1 MTTPRNLTGLFL
13 GAGASY
19 EAGMP
24 LAWGLTAE
32 LKAWLTPD
40 KLRWLNESWRSQG
53 GGCPDAVIDDFASVL
68 ARPDQ
73 HYESLLGYL
82 ETQFMRHSSTSEHY
96 HYLYSWLVDIVSY
109 LLYLRHVN
117 NVGSIHR
124 RLSYYSGLSVLADH
138 NRPLWIF
145 SLNHD
150 VIMEYLAS
158 SLGIPLNAG
167 FTNEQVSLP
176 RRNQQGKVIGT
187 LKAEVLLGDQLQNS
201 AMPFFRHGTRGIN
214 LLKIHGALDVFTF
227 RDGKDLL
234 RILPVGDC
242 ADGPLSALRA
252 ANEDLQNGPE
262 LRVKA
267 SNEIV
272 YADEAGE
279 IQFLRRSLLA
289 GAFKFNPR
297 HTQVLPPRL
306 IEHFRS
312 NLNFLQTLVCIGY
325 GFGDDHINVVIREWL
340 EFSKERRLVIVA
352 PGVTAVPATFLHVAS
367 QVELHSVNATDYLD
381 SCAGIVR
388 SRDEIIEKRLAAW
401 MCRNV
406 GQRDKAIADLQR
418 FCGEYHAEELVKWL
432 KTLPFRDG
440 QIDMDSLG
448 MSVAELVQEAK
459 RQSASYQEV
468 LEAFLD
474 AQNNVGSEQEEE
486 VP

>member
-1 MTTPRNLTGLFL
+1 
-13 GAGASY
+13 
-19 EAGMP
+19 MP
-24 LAWGLTAE
+24 LVWGLTAE

-53 GGCPDAVIDDFASVL
+53 GGCPDAVVEDFSSVL
-68 ARPDQ
+68 SRPEL

-82 ETQFMRHSSTSEHY
+82 ETQFLRHSPTSEHY
-96 HYLYSWLVDIVSY
+96 HYLYSWLVEMVY
-109 LLYLRHVN
+109 QLLYYRHIK
-117 NVGSIHR
+117 NVYPIQS
-124 RLSYYSGLSVLADH
+124 RLSYYSGLSVLAEQ

-150 VIMEYLAS
+150 VIIECLAN

-167 FTNEQVSLP
+167 FTSEQVSLP
-176 RRNQQGKVIGT
+176 RRDQQGEPIGN
-187 LKAEVLLGDQLQNS
+187 LNAEVLPGDHLQNS
-201 AMPFFRHGTRGIN
+201 AMPFFQPGTRGIN

-234 RILPVGDC
+234 RILPLGDG

-267 SNEIV
+267 LNEIV

-297 HTQVLPPRL
+297 HLQVLPPRL

-312 NLNFLQTLVCIGY
+312 NINFLRSLVCIGY
-325 GFGDDHINVVIREWL
+325 GFGDTHINGVIREWL
-340 EFSKERRLVIVA
+340 EFSRDHRLVIVA
-352 PGVTAVPATFLHVAS
+352 PGVASVPATFLHVAP

-388 SRDEIIEKRLAAW
+388 SKNEKIDKRFDAW
-401 MCRNV
+401 MCRNS
-406 GQRDKAIADLQR
+406 GKERGEKALDEFQR
-418 FCGEYHAEELVKWL
+418 FFGEYRAGELKEWL
-432 KTLPFRDG
+432 KTLPIRNGD
-440 QIDMDSLG
+440 IDTDSLG
-448 MSVAELVQEAK
+448 ISVAELVQEVK
-459 RQSASYQEV
+459 RQSASYHEV

-474 AQNNVGSEQEEE
+474 AQDNVSPEQG
-486 VP
+486 

>member
-19 EAGMP
+19 EVGMP
-24 LAWGLTAE
+24 LVWDLTAE
-32 LKAWLTPD
+32 LKEWLTPD

-53 GGCPDAVIDDFASVL
+53 GGCPDAIIDDFASAL
-68 ARPDQ
+68 SRPDQ

-82 ETQFMRHSSTSEHY
+82 ETQFTRHSPTSEHY
-96 HYLYSWLVDIVSY
+96 HYLYSWLVETVYY
-109 LLYLRHVN
+109 LLYFRHVK
-117 NVGSIHR
+117 NVDSIQR
-124 RLSYYSGLSVLADH
+124 RLLYYSGLSVLADQ
-138 NRPLWIF
+138 NKPLWVF

-150 VIMEYLAS
+150 VVIECLAS

-176 RRNQQGKVIGT
+176 RRNQQGEVIGI
-187 LKAEVLLGDQLQNS
+187 LKAEVLPGDQLQNS
-201 AMPFFRHGTRGIN
+201 AMPFFQLGTRGIN

-234 RILPVGDC
+234 RILPIGDG
-242 ADGPLSALRA
+242 ANGSLSALRA

-267 SNEIV
+267 LNEIV
-272 YADEAGE
+272 YADQADE

-312 NLNFLQTLVCIGY
+312 NINFLQSLVCIGY

-340 EFSKERRLVIVA
+340 EFSKDRRLVIVA
-352 PGVTAVPATFLHVAS
+352 PGVASVPATFLHVAP

-388 SRDEIIEKRLAAW
+388 SKNEIIDKRFAAW

-406 GQRDKAIADLQR
+406 GAEKSEKAIADLQH
-418 FCGEYHAEELVKWL
+418 FCREYHAEELVKWV

-440 QIDMDSLG
+440 EIDMDSLG
-448 MSVAELVQEAK
+448 MSAAELVQEAK
-459 RQSASYQEV
+459 RQSASYHEV

-474 AQNNVGSEQEEE
+474 AQDSVSLEQG
-486 VP
+486 

>member
-1 MTTPRNLTGLFL
+1 MATPRNLTGLFL

-24 LAWGLTAE
+24 LVWGLTAE

-53 GGCPDAVIDDFASVL
+53 GGCPDAVIEDFVSVL
-68 ARPDQ
+68 SMPEL

-96 HYLYSWLVDIVSY
+96 YYLYSWLVETVY
-109 LLYLRHVN
+109 HLLYFRHIQ
-117 NVGSIHR
+117 NVDPIQR
-124 RLSYYSGLSVLADH
+124 RLSYYSGLSVLAEQ
-138 NRPLWIF
+138 NKPLWIF

-150 VIMEYLAS
+150 IIIECLAN
-158 SLGIPLNAG
+158 SLDIPLNAG
-167 FTNEQVSLP
+167 FTSEQVSLP
-176 RRNQQGKVIGT
+176 RRNQQGEAIGD
-187 LKAEVLLGDQLQNS
+187 LNAEVLPGDQLQNS
-201 AMPFFRHGTRGIN
+201 AMPFFQPGTRGIN

-234 RILPVGDC
+234 RILPLGDG

-267 SNEIV
+267 LNEIV

-312 NLNFLQTLVCIGY
+312 NINCLQSLVCIGY

-340 EFSKERRLVIVA
+340 EFSRDRRLVIVA
-352 PGVTAVPATFLHVAS
+352 PRVGSVPAMFLHVAP
-367 QVELHSVNATDYLD
+367 QVELHCGNATDYLD
-381 SCAGIVR
+381 SRAGIVR
-388 SRDEIIEKRLAAW
+388 SKNEKIDKRFDAW
-401 MCRNV
+401 MCRNS
-406 GQRDKAIADLQR
+406 GKEGGEKALDEFQR
-418 FCGEYHAEELVKWL
+418 FFDEYLAGEFKDWL
-432 KTLPFRDG
+432 KTLPIRNGD
-440 QIDMDSLG
+440 IDMESLG

-459 RQSASYQEV
+459 RQSASYHEV
-468 LEAFLD
+468 LEAFLG
-474 AQNNVGSEQEEE
+474 AQDNV
-486 VP
+486 VPD